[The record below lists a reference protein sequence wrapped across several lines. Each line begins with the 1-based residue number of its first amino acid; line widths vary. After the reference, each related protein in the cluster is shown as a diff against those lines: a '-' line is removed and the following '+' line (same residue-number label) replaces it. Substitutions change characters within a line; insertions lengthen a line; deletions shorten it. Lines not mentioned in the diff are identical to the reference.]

1 MPHRCIPLLRQ
12 TGFRGALFL
21 ALAAGALA
29 GTARAEAGR
38 SVAAEQAFVEQGVD
52 VDVTAGNA
60 NQARD
65 QAILQAQRE
74 ALARLFRKLTP
85 AADGRQPPA
94 VSQGELEA
102 LVAGFELEQERAS
115 SVRYVG
121 RFTVRFRPAA
131 VRQLLQQNGVRY
143 AEMVGKPALVLPL
156 DATGAEPALWTD
168 GPWRQAWS
176 QIGPVDGLVPLALV
190 PPDPADQNELPAKA
204 ALTPDATVLAH
215 IAARHGAGQV
225 VVARLEG
232 DAAKGYQ
239 LTLSTFVP
247 GEGLSPAE
255 TVPQSAFVPRP
266 LPAADTQPPAAGA
279 AAPPPLPATL
289 GLAVATVVDRVE
301 EGWKRRVVVDARQSG
316 QVAVRVPLTDLTTL
330 VEVRRRLAGVPMV
343 TQVDTSALK
352 TTEALLTLTVLG
364 DVGHLKTAL
373 AQRDLVLAEVDAAPA
388 PTPGAA
394 PGAVPAS
401 ASATPAEVRYQI
413 SLAGAPS

>member
-12 TGFRGALFL
+12 TGFRGAVFL

-143 AEMVGKPALVLPL
+143 AEMVGKPALVLPV

-176 QIGPVDGLVPLALV
+176 QIGPVDGLVPVALV

-204 ALTPDATVLAH
+204 ALTPDATALAH

-266 LPAADTQPPAAGA
+266 LPVATDTQPPAA
-279 AAPPPLPATL
+279 AAPPPLPAAL

-301 EGWKRRVVVDARQSG
+301 EGWKRRVVVDAHQSG

-373 AQRDLVLAEVDAAPA
+373 AQRDLVLSDMDAV
-388 PTPGAA
+388 PGAA
-394 PGAVPAS
+394 P

>member
-1 MPHRCIPLLRQ
+1 MPQHCIPLLRR

-21 ALAAGALA
+21 TLAAGLMA

-38 SVAAEQAFVEQGVD
+38 TQDAADQVFVEQGVE

-85 AADGRQPPA
+85 AADARQPPA
-94 VSQGELEA
+94 VGQGELEA

-131 VRQLLQQNGVRY
+131 VRRLLQQYGVSY
-143 AEMVGKPALVLPL
+143 AEMMGKPALVLPL
-156 DATGAEPALWTD
+156 DATGAEPTLWTD
-168 GPWRQAWS
+168 GAWRQAWV
-176 QIGPVDGLVPLALV
+176 QMGAVDGLVPVALAA
-190 PPDPADQNELPAKA
+190 PEPADQNDLPAKA
-204 ALTPDATVLAH
+204 ALTPDAAVLAR

-225 VVARLEG
+225 VLARLEG

-247 GEGLSPAE
+247 GEGLSAPE
-255 TVPQSAFVPRP
+255 TVPQAAFARALPSSAD
-266 LPAADTQPPAAGA
+266 APPTA
-279 AAPPPLPATL
+279 AAPLPPALNQ
-289 GLAVATVVDRVE
+289 AVATVVDRVE
-301 EGWKRRVVVDARQSG
+301 EGWKRRVVVDTHQTG
-316 QVAVRVPLTDLTTL
+316 QFAVRVPLTDLSTL

-373 AQRDLVLAEVDAAPA
+373 AQRDLVLSELDAAAPVPA
-388 PTPGAA
+388 PVPAAGQPAA
-394 PGAVPAS
+394 PMPEA
-401 ASATPAEVRYQI
+401 RYQI
-413 SLAGAPS
+413 SLAGS

>member
-12 TGFRGALFL
+12 TGFRGAVFL

-143 AEMVGKPALVLPL
+143 AEMVGKPALVLPV

-176 QIGPVDGLVPLALV
+176 QIGSVDGLVPVALV
-190 PPDPADQNELPAKA
+190 PPDAADQGELPAKA
-204 ALTPDATVLAH
+204 ALAPDAGVLAH

-239 LTLSTFVP
+239 LTLNTFVP
-247 GEGLSPAE
+247 GEGLSPPE
-255 TVPQSAFVPRP
+255 TVPQAAFVQRP
-266 LPAADTQPPAAGA
+266 LPPAADTPPPAAGA
-279 AAPPPLPATL
+279 AAPLPPPAAL

-301 EGWKRRVVVDARQSG
+301 EGWKRRVVVDAHQSG
-316 QVAVRVPLTDLTTL
+316 QVAVRVPLADLATL

-373 AQRDLVLAEVDAAPA
+373 AQRDLVLSEVDAA
-388 PTPGAA
+388 
-394 PGAVPAS
+394 AS
-401 ASATPAEVRYQI
+401 APAQPPAGGAPAGVGDVRYQV
-413 SLAGAPS
+413 SLAGG

>member
-143 AEMVGKPALVLPL
+143 AEMVGKPALVLPV

-176 QIGPVDGLVPLALV
+176 QIGPVDGLVPVALV

-204 ALTPDATVLAH
+204 ALTPDATALAH

-266 LPAADTQPPAAGA
+266 LPVATDTQPPAA
-279 AAPPPLPATL
+279 AAPPPLPAAL

-301 EGWKRRVVVDARQSG
+301 EGWKRRVVVDAHQSG

-373 AQRDLVLAEVDAAPA
+373 AQRDLVLSDMDAAPA

-394 PGAVPAS
+394 PAP
-401 ASATPAEVRYQI
+401 ASATPAEVHYQI
-413 SLAGAPS
+413 SLAVAPS

>member
-12 TGFRGALFL
+12 TGFRGAIFL
-21 ALAAGALA
+21 ALAAGVCAA
-29 GTARAEAGR
+29 GAFAGRARAEAGGAT
-38 SVAAEQAFVEQGVD
+38 AAEQAFVERGVD

-85 AADGRQPPA
+85 AADGRQPPS
-94 VSQGELEA
+94 VGQGELEA

-168 GPWRQAWS
+168 GPWRQAWA
-176 QIGPVDGLVPLALV
+176 QMGQVDGLVPVTLA
-190 PPDPADQNELPAKA
+190 PPDGADQTDLPAKA
-204 ALTPDATVLAH
+204 ALTPDAAVLAR

-239 LTLSTFVP
+239 LTLTTFIP
-247 GEGLSPAE
+247 GEGLSSPE
-255 TVPQSAFVPRP
+255 SVPQGAFVSRP
-266 LPAADTQPPAAGA
+266 LPSATPDAQPAVAVPA
-279 AAPPPLPATL
+279 PLA
-289 GLAVATVVDRVE
+289 LAVATTVDRVE
-301 EGWKRRVVVDARQSG
+301 EGWKRRVVVDSHQSG
-316 QVAVRVPLTDLTTL
+316 QVSVRVPLTDLATL

-364 DVGHLKTAL
+364 DVSHLKTAL
-373 AQRDLVLAEVDAAPA
+373 AQRDLTLSEVDAAAPA
-388 PTPGAA
+388 G
-394 PGAVPAS
+394 PAS
-401 ASATPAEVRYQI
+401 AGQLPGQPEARYQI
-413 SLAGAPS
+413 GLAGTQAAPLP

>member
-85 AADGRQPPA
+85 AADGRQPPT

-121 RFTVRFRPAA
+121 RFTVRFRPTA

-143 AEMVGKPALVLPL
+143 AEMVGKPALVLPV

-176 QIGPVDGLVPLALV
+176 QIGLVDGLVPVALV

-266 LPAADTQPPAAGA
+266 LPTAADTQAPAAGA
-279 AAPPPLPATL
+279 AAPPPLPAAL

-301 EGWKRRVVVDARQSG
+301 EGWKRRVVVDAHQSG

-373 AQRDLVLAEVDAAPA
+373 AQRDLVLVEVDAAPA
-388 PTPGAA
+388 AAPTPTPA
-394 PGAVPAS
+394 P
-401 ASATPAEVRYQI
+401 ATPAEVRYQI